1 MLGTV
6 KNCPV
11 GYFSP
16 GPLEYSDL
24 GKRFI
29 SLESGISLH
38 KIDSGRLSYDELEV
52 IQDASKKLYDSPLFF
67 NQTPNLF
74 FEELE
79 CTAQMLAEEQQ
90 VKVIFIDSLEYL
102 QELVDADPESY
113 RYELETLLE
122 KIKDM
127 AVSLNIAV
135 VLIADFAIDNPRHHV
150 SMKNFRKHMII
161 PRTADTVL
169 ILNRQ
174 QRDDEGITTILLS
187 VPKNAHGKPFGVG
200 LPFEF

>member
-102 QELVDADPESY
+102 QELV
-113 RYELETLLE
+113 ETLLG

-127 AVSLNIAV
+127 AVNLNIAV

-187 VPKNAHGKPFGVG
+187 VPKNAQGKPFSVG